1 LVYLHVNLEH
11 ISNLYDLNSVPHYII
26 IPQILDSGLN
36 SKLDPGLDVPH
47 SQLGLN

>member
-1 LVYLHVNLEH
+1 MQFTY
-11 ISNLYDLNSVPHYII
+11 SVTFLWYKTGTV
-26 IPQILDSGLN
+26 QILDSGLN